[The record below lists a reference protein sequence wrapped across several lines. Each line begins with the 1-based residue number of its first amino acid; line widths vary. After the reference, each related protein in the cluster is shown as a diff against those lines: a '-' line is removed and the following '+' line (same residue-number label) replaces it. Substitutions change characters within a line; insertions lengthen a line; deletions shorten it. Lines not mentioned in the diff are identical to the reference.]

1 MKDLTEKVFSEI
13 DRLTEKYT
21 ELLEISAEETKNDTL
36 FLRGK
41 LII

>member
-1 MKDLTEKVFSEI
+1 MCLDSSE
-13 DRLTEKYT
+13 EKYT